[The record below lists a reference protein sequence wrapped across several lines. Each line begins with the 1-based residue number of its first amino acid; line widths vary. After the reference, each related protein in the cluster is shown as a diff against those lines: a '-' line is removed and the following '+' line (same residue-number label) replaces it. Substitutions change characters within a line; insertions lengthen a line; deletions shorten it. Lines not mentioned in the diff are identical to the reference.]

1 MTKVSLD
8 IQQDN
13 KARNVFLALFLIAC
27 VTLYFLWDSYS
38 GIKKELVKS
47 TENALLRYKAQT
59 DSIAL
64 IENAVVFLKE
74 ENLLLK
80 QKNEKLVSD
89 IKKQD
94 LKDVHVI
101 QAIENLNPS
110 DQVKLF
116 AEKTNSDVRQKDD
129 IALVP
134 IEGIK
139 VANIL
144 IAEGEQAK
152 NKVYN
157 LTRLISVKD
166 EMVSNLTQSDSLKS
180 IQVNILKAEFGN
192 AIQSMA
198 SQDVIINRQD
208 KKIKNQKIAKIIAA
222 IMTVIAI
229 VK

>member
-8 IQQDN
+8 IEQDN

-27 VTLYFLWDSYS
+27 VALYLLLDSYS

-47 TENALLRYKAQT
+47 AENALLRYKAQS

-64 IENAVVFLKE
+64 IENDIVFLKE
-74 ENLLLK
+74 ENLMLK

-94 LKDVHVI
+94 LKDVQVI

-116 AEKTNSDVRQKDD
+116 AEKTNSDVRQEND

-134 IEGIK
+134 IKE
-139 VANIL
+139 
-144 IAEGEQAK
+144 
-152 NKVYN
+152 
-157 LTRLISVKD
+157 
-166 EMVSNLTQSDSLKS
+166 LK
-180 IQVNILKAEFGN
+180 
-192 AIQSMA
+192 
-198 SQDVIINRQD
+198 
-208 KKIKNQKIAKIIAA
+208 
-222 IMTVIAI
+222 
-229 VK
+229 